1 VSSVPRIVFLGD
13 SLTAGFGLGEE
24 QAFPAII
31 GRRLTERGLQA
42 RVVNAGV
49 SGDTS
54 AGGLSR
60 LEWLLRQQP
69 NILVV
74 GLGANDGLRGLSVKM
89 TESNLRR
96 ILLTASEVG
105 ALPVLLGIK
114 LPPNL
119 GADYVSAFE
128 SIYPRLAEELDVPL
142 VPFMLEG
149 VAGDPDLNLPDGIH
163 PTAAGHQRVADNVL
177 PWVEEA
183 LERVAETDG
192 SAQDGAE
199 NGAP

>member
-1 VSSVPRIVFLGD
+1 
-13 SLTAGFGLGEE
+13 
-24 QAFPAII
+24 
-31 GRRLTERGLQA
+31 
-42 RVVNAGV
+42 
-49 SGDTS
+49 
-54 AGGLSR
+54 
-60 LEWLLRQQP
+60 
-69 NILVV
+69 
-74 GLGANDGLRGLSVKM
+74 
-89 TESNLRR
+89 
-96 ILLTASEVG
+96 
-105 ALPVLLGIK
+105 VLLGIK